1 MAQTIRLGELLL
13 KAGVIQPQDL
23 ERALAEQRRWGGRL
37 GTTLVRMGVLTEDL
51 LVKALARQL
60 GLPRA
65 NLEAI
70 QVPAQLLARI
80 DRAECE
86 RQVLVPL
93 AYVQDKK
100 TLLVAVAD
108 PSNVVAMDDLG
119 RRVGLKVEPY
129 LAGETAI
136 RAALTRLFAAGGAA
150 AVPEE
155 TGLRLVNNQGESMRD
170 QPPQAS
176 GFPRGRIPT
185 HLDQHAVDVSD
196 PDPRVSQLDELAR
209 RQTRALQV
217 VVELLIE
224 KGVISR
230 EEYLAWLRQR

>member
-185 HLDQHAVDVSD
+185 HLDQPAVDVSD